1 MRWTSLKKLHQCN
14 QTSHLNDLNNSNN
27 SNYYG
32 VTDKIKAQLEKANIK
47 KRSLIRNIYRE
58 YELYLNSLRNLLY
71 ISAEKGL
78 KDIYSYLSVKDDFL
92 NENQFFCVFEEKISK
107 IIYTNLPLLTVE
119 QLKIKEIEKKLSGDS
134 LDPSETLNYSNQK
147 ESLKIQIDKLKL
159 EVEELKVQNG
169 DQLQVMNDWEN
180 SLEDIK
186 NQLIN
191 LSKIVKNE
199 WDKIDKQIPD
209 LEKEKLEFIATFPD
223 ELKELYDNLKKRG
236 LEVIA
241 AYRNENQC
249 GCCGVELT
257 SSEIEQILESKF
269 QQCSYCDGVV
279 I

>member
-1 MRWTSLKKLHQCN
+1 MNEPFLLSNLVELQDLDNKIYKLIDSKSNGENVINLKSLELNYKELSEKITENKKELSEFFLKKEDN
-14 QTSHLNDLNNSNN
+14 
-27 SNYYG
+27 
-32 VTDKIKAQLEKANIK
+32 EK
-47 KRSLIRNIYRE
+47 
-58 YELYLNSLRNLLY
+58 
-71 ISAEKGL
+71 
-78 KDIYSYLSVKDDFL
+78 
-92 NENQFFCVFEEKISK
+92 K
-107 IIYTNLPLLTVE
+107 IISLEL
-119 QLKIKEIEKKLSGDS
+119 QIKEIEKKLSGDT

-147 ESLKIQIDKLKL
+147 ESLKIQIDKFKL
-159 EVEELKVQNG
+159 EVEELKEQNG
-169 DQLQVMNDWEN
+169 DQLQVMDDQEN

-209 LEKEKLEFIATFPD
+209 LEKEKLEFISTFPD

>member
-1 MRWTSLKKLHQCN
+1 MNEPFLLSNLVELQDLDNKIYKLIDSKSNGENVINLKSLELNYKELSEKITENKKELSEFFLKKEDN
-14 QTSHLNDLNNSNN
+14 
-27 SNYYG
+27 
-32 VTDKIKAQLEKANIK
+32 EK
-47 KRSLIRNIYRE
+47 
-58 YELYLNSLRNLLY
+58 
-71 ISAEKGL
+71 
-78 KDIYSYLSVKDDFL
+78 
-92 NENQFFCVFEEKISK
+92 K
-107 IIYTNLPLLTVE
+107 IISLEL
-119 QLKIKEIEKKLSGDS
+119 QIKEIEKKLSGDT

-159 EVEELKVQNG
+159 ELEELKEQNG
-169 DQLQVMNDWEN
+169 DQLQVVNDWEN

-209 LEKEKLEFIATFPD
+209 LEKEKLEFISTFPD
-223 ELKELYDNLKKRG
+223 ELKDLYDNLKKRG

-257 SSEIEQILESKF
+257 SSEIEQILKTKF

>member
-1 MRWTSLKKLHQCN
+1 MNELFLLSNLVELQDLDNKIYKLIDSKSNGENVLNLKSLEINYKELLEKIKENKKELSEFFLKKEDN
-14 QTSHLNDLNNSNN
+14 
-27 SNYYG
+27 
-32 VTDKIKAQLEKANIK
+32 EK
-47 KRSLIRNIYRE
+47 
-58 YELYLNSLRNLLY
+58 
-71 ISAEKGL
+71 
-78 KDIYSYLSVKDDFL
+78 
-92 NENQFFCVFEEKISK
+92 K
-107 IIYTNLPLLTVE
+107 IISLEL
-119 QLKIKEIEKKLSGDS
+119 QIKEIEKKLSGDT

-159 EVEELKVQNG
+159 ELEELKEQNG

-180 SLEDIK
+180 SLEDSK

-209 LEKEKLEFIATFPD
+209 LEKEKLEFISTFPA

-241 AYRNENQC
+241 AYRNEIQC
-249 GCCGVELT
+249 GCWGVELT
-257 SSEIEQILESKF
+257 SSEIEQILKTKF

>member
-1 MRWTSLKKLHQCN
+1 MNEPFLLSNLVELQDLDNKIYKLIDSKSNGENVLNLKSLEINYKELTKKITENKREL
-14 QTSHLNDLNNSNN
+14 S
-27 SNYYG
+27 
-32 VTDKIKAQLEKANIK
+32 EFFIK
-47 KRSLIRNIYRE
+47 KE
-58 YELYLNSLRNLLY
+58 YN
-71 ISAEKGL
+71 EK
-78 KDIYSYLSVKDDFL
+78 
-92 NENQFFCVFEEKISK
+92 K
-107 IIYTNLPLLTVE
+107 IISLEL
-119 QLKIKEIEKKLSGDS
+119 QIKEIEQKLSGDT

-147 ESLKIQIDKLKL
+147 ESIKLQIDKFKL
-159 EVEELKVQNG
+159 EVEELKEQNG
-169 DQLQVMNDWEN
+169 DQLQVMNDWKN

-209 LEKEKLEFIATFPD
+209 LEKEKLEFISTFPD
-223 ELKELYDNLKKRG
+223 ELKDLYDNLKKRG

-257 SSEIEQILESKF
+257 SSEIEQILKTKF

>member
-1 MRWTSLKKLHQCN
+1 MNEPFLLSNLVELQDLDNKIYKLIDSKSNGKNVLNLKSLELNYKELSEKITESKNELSEFFLKKEDN
-14 QTSHLNDLNNSNN
+14 
-27 SNYYG
+27 
-32 VTDKIKAQLEKANIK
+32 EK
-47 KRSLIRNIYRE
+47 
-58 YELYLNSLRNLLY
+58 
-71 ISAEKGL
+71 
-78 KDIYSYLSVKDDFL
+78 
-92 NENQFFCVFEEKISK
+92 K
-107 IIYTNLPLLTVE
+107 IISLEL
-119 QLKIKEIEKKLSGDS
+119 QIKEIEKKLSGDT

-159 EVEELKVQNG
+159 EVDELKELNG
-169 DQLQVMNDWEN
+169 DQLQVMYDWEN

-186 NQLIN
+186 KQLIN

-199 WDKIDKQIPD
+199 WDEIDKQIPY
-209 LEKEKLEFIATFPD
+209 LEKEKLEFISTFPD

-257 SSEIEQILESKF
+257 SSEIEQILKSKF

>member
-1 MRWTSLKKLHQCN
+1 MNEPFLLSNLVELQDLDNKIYKLIDLISNGENVINLKSLELNYKELSEKITENKKELSEFFLKKEDN
-14 QTSHLNDLNNSNN
+14 
-27 SNYYG
+27 
-32 VTDKIKAQLEKANIK
+32 EK
-47 KRSLIRNIYRE
+47 
-58 YELYLNSLRNLLY
+58 
-71 ISAEKGL
+71 
-78 KDIYSYLSVKDDFL
+78 
-92 NENQFFCVFEEKISK
+92 K
-107 IIYTNLPLLTVE
+107 IISLEL
-119 QLKIKEIEKKLSGDS
+119 QIKEIEKKLSGDT

-159 EVEELKVQNG
+159 ELKELKEQNG

-209 LEKEKLEFIATFPD
+209 LEKEKLEFISTFPD

-257 SSEIEQILESKF
+257 SSEIEQILKTKF

>member
-1 MRWTSLKKLHQCN
+1 MNEPFLLSNLVELQDLDNKIYKLIDLKSNGENVLNLKSLEFNYKELSEKITENKKEL
-14 QTSHLNDLNNSNN
+14 S
-27 SNYYG
+27 
-32 VTDKIKAQLEKANIK
+32 EFFIK
-47 KRSLIRNIYRE
+47 KEDN
-58 YELYLNSLRNLLY
+58 
-71 ISAEKGL
+71 EK
-78 KDIYSYLSVKDDFL
+78 
-92 NENQFFCVFEEKISK
+92 K
-107 IIYTNLPLLTVE
+107 IISLEL
-119 QLKIKEIEKKLSGDS
+119 QIKEIEQKLSGDT

-159 EVEELKVQNG
+159 ELEELKEQNG

-209 LEKEKLEFIATFPD
+209 LEKEKLEFISTFPD
-223 ELKELYDNLKKRG
+223 ELKDLYDNLKKRG

-257 SSEIEQILESKF
+257 SSEIEQILKTKF

>member
-1 MRWTSLKKLHQCN
+1 MNEPFLLSNLVELQDLDNKIYKLIDSKNNGENVINLKSLE
-14 QTSHLNDLNNSNN
+14 LN
-27 SNYYG
+27 Y
-32 VTDKIKAQLEKANIK
+32 K
-47 KRSLIRNIYRE
+47 
-58 YELYLNSLRNLLY
+58 ELS
-71 ISAEKGL
+71 
-78 KDIYSYLSVKDDFL
+78 
-92 NENQFFCVFEEKISK
+92 EKITENKKELSEFFLQKEDNEKK
-107 IIYTNLPLLTVE
+107 IISLEL
-119 QLKIKEIEKKLSGDS
+119 QIKEIEKKLSGDT

-159 EVEELKVQNG
+159 ELEELKEQNG

-209 LEKEKLEFIATFPD
+209 LEKEKLEFISTFPD

-257 SSEIEQILESKF
+257 SSEIEQILKTKF

>member
-1 MRWTSLKKLHQCN
+1 MNEPFLLSNLVELQDLDNKIYKLIDSKSNGENVINLKSLELNYKELSEKIIENKKELSEFFLKKEDN
-14 QTSHLNDLNNSNN
+14 
-27 SNYYG
+27 
-32 VTDKIKAQLEKANIK
+32 EK
-47 KRSLIRNIYRE
+47 
-58 YELYLNSLRNLLY
+58 
-71 ISAEKGL
+71 
-78 KDIYSYLSVKDDFL
+78 
-92 NENQFFCVFEEKISK
+92 K
-107 IIYTNLPLLTVE
+107 IISLEL
-119 QLKIKEIEKKLSGDS
+119 QIKEIEKKLSGDT

-159 EVEELKVQNG
+159 ELEELKEQNG

-209 LEKEKLEFIATFPD
+209 LEKEKLEFISTFPD
-223 ELKELYDNLKKRG
+223 ELKDLYDNLKKRG

-249 GCCGVELT
+249 GCCGAVSYTHLT
-257 SSEIEQILESKF
+257 LPTNSR
-269 QQCSYCDGVV
+269 V
-279 I
+279 

>member
-1 MRWTSLKKLHQCN
+1 MNESFLLSNLVELQDLDNKIYKLIDSKSNGENVINLKSLE
-14 QTSHLNDLNNSNN
+14 LN
-27 SNYYG
+27 Y
-32 VTDKIKAQLEKANIK
+32 K
-47 KRSLIRNIYRE
+47 
-58 YELYLNSLRNLLY
+58 ELS
-71 ISAEKGL
+71 
-78 KDIYSYLSVKDDFL
+78 
-92 NENQFFCVFEEKISK
+92 EKITENKKELSEFFLKNEDIEKK
-107 IIYTNLPLLTVE
+107 IISLEL
-119 QLKIKEIEKKLSGDS
+119 QIKEIEKKLSGDT

-159 EVEELKVQNG
+159 ELEELKEQNG

-209 LEKEKLEFIATFPD
+209 LEKEKLEFISTFPD

-257 SSEIEQILESKF
+257 SSEIEQILKTKF

>member
-1 MRWTSLKKLHQCN
+1 MNEPFLLSNLVELQDLDNKIYKLIDSKSNGENVINLKSLELNYKELSEKITKNKKEL
-14 QTSHLNDLNNSNN
+14 S
-27 SNYYG
+27 
-32 VTDKIKAQLEKANIK
+32 EFFIK
-47 KRSLIRNIYRE
+47 KEDN
-58 YELYLNSLRNLLY
+58 
-71 ISAEKGL
+71 EK
-78 KDIYSYLSVKDDFL
+78 
-92 NENQFFCVFEEKISK
+92 K
-107 IIYTNLPLLTVE
+107 IISLEL
-119 QLKIKEIEKKLSGDS
+119 QIKEIEKKLSGDT

-159 EVEELKVQNG
+159 ELEELKEQNG
-169 DQLQVMNDWEN
+169 DKLQVMNDWEN

-209 LEKEKLEFIATFPD
+209 LEKEKLEFISTFPD

-257 SSEIEQILESKF
+257 SSEIEQILKTKF

>member
-1 MRWTSLKKLHQCN
+1 MNEPFLLSNLVELQDLDNKIYKLIDSKSNGENVINLKSLE
-14 QTSHLNDLNNSNN
+14 LN
-27 SNYYG
+27 Y
-32 VTDKIKAQLEKANIK
+32 K
-47 KRSLIRNIYRE
+47 
-58 YELYLNSLRNLLY
+58 ELS
-71 ISAEKGL
+71 
-78 KDIYSYLSVKDDFL
+78 
-92 NENQFFCVFEEKISK
+92 EKITENKKELSEFFLQKEDNEKK
-107 IIYTNLPLLTVE
+107 IISLDL
-119 QLKIKEIEKKLSGDS
+119 QIKEIEQKLSGDT

-159 EVEELKVQNG
+159 ELEELKEQNG
-169 DQLQVMNDWEN
+169 DKLQVMNDWEN

-209 LEKEKLEFIATFPD
+209 LEKEKLEFISTFPD

-241 AYRNENQC
+241 AYRNDNQC

-257 SSEIEQILESKF
+257 SSEIEQILKTKF

>member
-1 MRWTSLKKLHQCN
+1 MNEPFLLSNLVELQDLDNKIYKLIDSKSNGENVINLKSLELNYKELSQNINENKKELSEFFLKKEDN
-14 QTSHLNDLNNSNN
+14 
-27 SNYYG
+27 
-32 VTDKIKAQLEKANIK
+32 EK
-47 KRSLIRNIYRE
+47 
-58 YELYLNSLRNLLY
+58 
-71 ISAEKGL
+71 
-78 KDIYSYLSVKDDFL
+78 
-92 NENQFFCVFEEKISK
+92 K
-107 IIYTNLPLLTVE
+107 IISLEL
-119 QLKIKEIEKKLSGDS
+119 QIKEIEKKLSGDT

-159 EVEELKVQNG
+159 ELEELKEQNG

-209 LEKEKLEFIATFPD
+209 LEKEKLEFISTFPD

>member
-1 MRWTSLKKLHQCN
+1 MNEPFLLSNLVELQDLDNKIYKLIDSKSNGENVINLKSLELNYKELSEKITKNKKELSEFFLKKEDN
-14 QTSHLNDLNNSNN
+14 
-27 SNYYG
+27 
-32 VTDKIKAQLEKANIK
+32 EK
-47 KRSLIRNIYRE
+47 
-58 YELYLNSLRNLLY
+58 
-71 ISAEKGL
+71 
-78 KDIYSYLSVKDDFL
+78 
-92 NENQFFCVFEEKISK
+92 K
-107 IIYTNLPLLTVE
+107 IISLEL
-119 QLKIKEIEKKLSGDS
+119 QIKEIEKKLSGDT

-159 EVEELKVQNG
+159 ELEELKEQNG

-180 SLEDIK
+180 SLENIK

-199 WDKIDKQIPD
+199 WNKIDKQIPD
-209 LEKEKLEFIATFPD
+209 LEKEKLEFISTFPD
-223 ELKELYDNLKKRG
+223 ELKDLYDNLKKRG

-257 SSEIEQILESKF
+257 SSEIEQILKTKF

>member
-1 MRWTSLKKLHQCN
+1 MNEPFLLSNLVELQDLDNKIYKLIDSKSNGENVLNLKSLEINYKELTKKITENKREL
-14 QTSHLNDLNNSNN
+14 S
-27 SNYYG
+27 
-32 VTDKIKAQLEKANIK
+32 EFFIK
-47 KRSLIRNIYRE
+47 KEDN
-58 YELYLNSLRNLLY
+58 
-71 ISAEKGL
+71 EK
-78 KDIYSYLSVKDDFL
+78 
-92 NENQFFCVFEEKISK
+92 K
-107 IIYTNLPLLTVE
+107 IISLEL
-119 QLKIKEIEKKLSGDS
+119 QIKEIEQKLSGDT

-159 EVEELKVQNG
+159 ELEELKEQKG

-209 LEKEKLEFIATFPD
+209 LEKEKLEFISTFPD

-257 SSEIEQILESKF
+257 SSEIEQILKTKF

>member
-1 MRWTSLKKLHQCN
+1 MNEPFLLSNLVELQDLDNKIYKLIDSKSNGENVINLKSLELNYKELSEKITENKKELSEFFLKKEDN
-14 QTSHLNDLNNSNN
+14 
-27 SNYYG
+27 
-32 VTDKIKAQLEKANIK
+32 EK
-47 KRSLIRNIYRE
+47 
-58 YELYLNSLRNLLY
+58 
-71 ISAEKGL
+71 
-78 KDIYSYLSVKDDFL
+78 
-92 NENQFFCVFEEKISK
+92 K
-107 IIYTNLPLLTVE
+107 IISLEL
-119 QLKIKEIEKKLSGDS
+119 QIKEIEKKLSGDT

-159 EVEELKVQNG
+159 ELEELKEQNG

-209 LEKEKLEFIATFPD
+209 LEKEKLEFISTFPD
-223 ELKELYDNLKKRG
+223 ELKDLYDNLKKRG

-257 SSEIEQILESKF
+257 SSEIEQILRIKISAM
-269 QQCSYCDGVV
+269 
-279 I
+279 

>member
-1 MRWTSLKKLHQCN
+1 MNEPFLLSNLVELQDLDNKIYKLIDSKSNGENVINLKSLELNYKELSEKITENKKELSEFFLKKEDN
-14 QTSHLNDLNNSNN
+14 
-27 SNYYG
+27 
-32 VTDKIKAQLEKANIK
+32 EK
-47 KRSLIRNIYRE
+47 
-58 YELYLNSLRNLLY
+58 
-71 ISAEKGL
+71 
-78 KDIYSYLSVKDDFL
+78 
-92 NENQFFCVFEEKISK
+92 K
-107 IIYTNLPLLTVE
+107 IISLEL
-119 QLKIKEIEKKLSGDS
+119 QIKEIEKKLSGDT
-134 LDPSETLNYSNQK
+134 LDSSETLNYSNQK

-159 EVEELKVQNG
+159 ELKELKEQNG

-209 LEKEKLEFIATFPD
+209 LEKEKLEFISTFPD

-257 SSEIEQILESKF
+257 SSEIEQILKTKF

>member
-1 MRWTSLKKLHQCN
+1 MNEPFLLSNLVELQDLDNKIYKLIDSKSNGENVINLKSLELNYKELSEKITKNKKELSEFFLKKEEN
-14 QTSHLNDLNNSNN
+14 EK
-27 SNYYG
+27 
-32 VTDKIKAQLEKANIK
+32 KILSLE
-47 KRSLIRNIYRE
+47 L
-58 YELYLNSLRNLLY
+58 
-71 ISAEKGL
+71 
-78 KDIYSYLSVKDDFL
+78 
-92 NENQFFCVFEEKISK
+92 Q
-107 IIYTNLPLLTVE
+107 
-119 QLKIKEIEKKLSGDS
+119 IKEIEQKLSGDT

-159 EVEELKVQNG
+159 ELEELKEQNG

-209 LEKEKLEFIATFPD
+209 LEKEKLEFISTFPD
-223 ELKELYDNLKKRG
+223 ELKDLYDNLKKRG

-257 SSEIEQILESKF
+257 SSEIEQILKSKF